1 MIVEIINDINNHLT
15 IDLGNPQK
23 SGFDI
28 VNITG
33 IDSPIASINM
43 DERATGDGSRFNSS
57 RRQARNIV
65 FDFVFER
72 SARRIEDTRRM
83 CYRLFPVGHKVDMI
97 FTTNNR
103 VCRTSGYVETNSTN
117 IFSDK
122 EGAQISVLCENAYFN
137 AEGDELFDFSGVSN
151 NFEFPFD
158 NNSLSQ
164 NLIEFST
171 LYKLFEA
178 NVFNDGDADTGF
190 VMRIKF
196 KETVSNLVVT
206 NKSSLKKRWYT
217 YSDGGTPVVMYEW
230 VPTSVSFFSDESLG
244 YSFNE
249 GAELVYTSLPNKKEC
264 WVYNFTPL
272 QRTWN
277 LLQFIE
283 GDWLKLVRGDNII
296 EITGDGLD
304 ESAIS
309 VEFPLQYAGV

>member
-1 MIVEIINDINNHLT
+1 MIIEIINDINTHLT
-15 IDLGNPQK
+15 IDLFNPHT
-23 SGFDI
+23 SGFI
-28 VNITG
+28 VSS
-33 IDSPIASINM
+33 IDGLGAPVADINM
-43 DERATGDGSRFNSS
+43 DARATGDGSRYNSS
-57 RRQARNIV
+57 RREGRNIV
-65 FDFVFER
+65 FNLLFDE
-72 SARRIEDTRRM
+72 STRRIEDTRRV
-83 CYRLFPVGHKVDMI
+83 CYRVFPVGHKVHLT
-97 FTTNNR
+97 FRTNNR
-103 VCRTSGYVETNSTN
+103 VCTTSGYVETNTPN

-158 NNSLSQ
+158 NNSLNQ

-196 KETVSNLVVT
+196 KETVSNLVIT
-206 NKSSLKKRWYT
+206 NKSSLKKQWST
-217 YSDGGTPVVMYEW
+217 YSGGGTPVVMYEW
-230 VPTSVSFFSDESLG
+230 VPTSVSFFADESLG

-272 QRTWN
+272 RRTWN

-296 EITGDGLD
+296 EITGDGFD